1 MKNNKNCILS
11 IRCSEDEKNLLLR
24 SAEKRGKNISK
35 YILDSAL
42 ADNER
47 KSDKEKRRVV
57 ILIENQMKCNDIYTY
72 MESDNCSMEV
82 LKKMVKDLLEGG
94 GRIWEF

>member
-24 SAEKRGKNISK
+24 SAEKRGKNISR

-42 ADNER
+42 AGNER

-57 ILIENQMKCNDIYTY
+57 VMIENQMKCNDIYTY
-72 MESDNCSMEV
+72 MESNNCSMEV

>member
-24 SAEKRGKNISK
+24 SAEKRGKNISR

-42 ADNER
+42 AGNER

-57 ILIENQMKCNDIYTY
+57 VMIENQMKCNDIYTY